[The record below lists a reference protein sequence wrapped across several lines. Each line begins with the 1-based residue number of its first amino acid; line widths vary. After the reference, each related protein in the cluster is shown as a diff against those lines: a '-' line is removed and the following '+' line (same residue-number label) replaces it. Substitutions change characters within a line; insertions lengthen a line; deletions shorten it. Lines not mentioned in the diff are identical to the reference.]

1 MLNSSVFNRL
11 IMKLSNEKA
20 LLSLRLLCYL
30 RVYLGFFTAENT
42 EKAQRKQS
50 ASCKLHGKSTIPKK
64 NPSRVVFF
72 DTYGRKVK
80 ELSYL
85 KKIGI
90 QDLNYGIYYILVVD
104 VDDRIILKE
113 KFIRRYR

>member
-1 MLNSSVFNRL
+1 
-11 IMKLSNEKA
+11 
-20 LLSLRLLCYL
+20 
-30 RVYLGFFTAENT
+30 
-42 EKAQRKQS
+42 
-50 ASCKLHGKSTIPKK
+50 
-64 NPSRVVFF
+64 VFF
-72 DTYGRKVK
+72 DAYGRKVK

-113 KFIRRYR
+113 KFIRQYR